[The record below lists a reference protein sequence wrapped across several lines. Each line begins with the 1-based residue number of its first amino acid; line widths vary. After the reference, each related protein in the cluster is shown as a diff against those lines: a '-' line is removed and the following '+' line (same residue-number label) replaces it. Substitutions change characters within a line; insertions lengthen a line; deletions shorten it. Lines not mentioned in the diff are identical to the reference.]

1 MELTIKE
8 VQAELQREDESYITI
23 IISIFISNNILSGYW
38 IELSCFIPQY
48 IGCVRYLNAI

>member
-23 IISIFISNNILSGYW
+23 IISIFNSNNILSGY
-38 IELSCFIPQY
+38 
-48 IGCVRYLNAI
+48 